1 MDFSN
6 EELTEN
12 NSDKTTDNTFE
23 ETKNEVSNNEDLKND
38 EIQNTRNQEEKEE
51 LNNEILKQ
59 MDIIPPIQTTEK
71 LTKSSNE
78 ITNKLEQRMVSDVE
92 KIHKLQQ
99 LGFIDS
105 AQEQNLKKLILK
117 EAFDKLVEQEKIKV
131 NSAQKIKEEKDL
143 IFSNFRNQNPNFFAS
158 SGRKKL
164 LNYLQED
171 GISLRSEDLNKISEI
186 VRILE
191 KTAIEDYL
199 KKAVHEKNL
208 NLSNEN
214 AKKKLSANAQN
225 SSSSI
230 NLSQTFSREQIG
242 RMTCSEFAKNEKSIM
257 EQLRK
262 GLIK

>member
-6 EELTEN
+6 DEQTEN
-12 NSDKTTDNTFE
+12 NSNNTTDNALE
-23 ETKNEVSNNEDLKND
+23 NIKNEVSNSEELNTDKTQKSVN
-38 EIQNTRNQEEKEE
+38 IQNKVEG

-59 MDIIPPIQTTEK
+59 MDIITPPQVTKQKTENNAK
-71 LTKSSNE
+71 F
-78 ITNKLEQRMVSDVE
+78 EQSMVSDID

-105 AQEQNLKKLILK
+105 AQEQNLKKLVLK
-117 EAFDKLVEQEKIKV
+117 QAFDKLVEQEKIKL
-131 NSAQKIKEEKDL
+131 NSEQKIKEEKDL
-143 IFSNFRNQNPNFFAS
+143 IFSTFKSQNPNFFAS
-158 SGRKKL
+158 NGRKKL

-186 VRILE
+186 VRTLE
-191 KTAIEDYL
+191 KNAIEDYL
-199 KKAVHEKNL
+199 KKAAHEKNL

-225 SSSSI
+225 TSSSI
-230 NLSQTFSREQIG
+230 NLSQIFSREQIG
-242 RMTCSEFAKNEKSIM
+242 RMTCKEFAKNEKSIM